1 MARGLFIVLEGVE
14 GAGKSTQAAL
24 LSGWMDELGI
34 PHILAREPGGTPVG
48 EAIRGIVLDRG
59 ELAMPPETELFLILA
74 ARAAFVRD
82 VVEPALQQGLLVLA
96 DRFDF
101 STFAYQGYGRG
112 LDLQE
117 VRRANAVAT
126 GSVKPDLTLVLD
138 LPVREGLKR
147 KRGAAGERDRIEREG
162 EPFLDRVRD
171 GYLALAGEEPGAR
184 IIDASGSPET
194 LQVEIRRLL
203 EEAFPGTFS
212 RRRVERQE
220 EGHFPSRD
228 RSEP

>member
-1 MARGLFIVLEGVE
+1 MARGSFIVLEGVE
-14 GAGKSTQAAL
+14 GAGKSTQMAL
-24 LSGWMDELGI
+24 LSRWMHGLGV

-82 VVEPALQQGLLVLA
+82 VVRPALERGAVILA

-117 VRRANAVAT
+117 LRRANTMAT
-126 GSVKPDLTLVLD
+126 GGVSPDLTLVLD
-138 LPVREGLKR
+138 IPVAEGLAR
-147 KRGAAGERDRIEREG
+147 KRHQGVEGDRIEREG
-162 EPFLDRVRD
+162 EPFLTRVRE
-171 GYLALAGEEPGAR
+171 GYMALVRKEPGAR
-184 IIDASGSPET
+184 MLDASGTRES
-194 LQVEIRRLL
+194 LQEEIRRVLRD
-203 EEAFPGTFS
+203 AFPGTFPGDG
-212 RRRVERQE
+212 VEE
-220 EGHFPSRD
+220 SGEGGSPSEKR
-228 RSEP
+228 

>member
-1 MARGLFIVLEGVE
+1 MARGSFIVLEGVE
-14 GAGKSTQAAL
+14 GAGKSTQMAL
-24 LSGWMDELGI
+24 LSRWMHGLGV

-82 VVEPALQQGLLVLA
+82 VVRPALERGAVILA

-117 VRRANAVAT
+117 LRRANTMAT
-126 GSVKPDLTLVLD
+126 GGVSPDLTLVLD
-138 LPVREGLKR
+138 IPVAEGLAR
-147 KRGAAGERDRIEREG
+147 KRHQGVEGDRIEREG
-162 EPFLDRVRD
+162 EPFLTRVRE
-171 GYLALAGEEPGAR
+171 GYKALVRNEPGAR
-184 IIDASGSPET
+184 LLDAAGTREN
-194 LQVEIRRLL
+194 LQEEIRRVLRD
-203 EEAFPGTFS
+203 AFPGTFPGDG
-212 RRRVERQE
+212 VEESE
-220 EGHFPSRD
+220 EGGSPSEKR
-228 RSEP
+228 

>member
-1 MARGLFIVLEGVE
+1 VARGSFIVLEGVE
-14 GAGKSTQAAL
+14 GAGKSTQMAL
-24 LSGWMDELGI
+24 LSRWMHGLGV

-82 VVEPALQQGLLVLA
+82 VVRPALERGAVILA

-117 VRRANAVAT
+117 LRRANTMAT
-126 GSVKPDLTLVLD
+126 GGVSPDLTLVLD
-138 LPVREGLKR
+138 IPVAEGLAR
-147 KRGAAGERDRIEREG
+147 KRHQGVEGDRIEREG
-162 EPFLDRVRD
+162 EPFLTRVRE
-171 GYLALAGEEPGAR
+171 GYMALVRKEPGAR
-184 IIDASGSPET
+184 MLDASGTRES
-194 LQVEIRRLL
+194 LQEEIRRVLRD
-203 EEAFPGTFS
+203 AFPGTFPGDG
-212 RRRVERQE
+212 VEE
-220 EGHFPSRD
+220 SGEGGSPSEKR
-228 RSEP
+228 